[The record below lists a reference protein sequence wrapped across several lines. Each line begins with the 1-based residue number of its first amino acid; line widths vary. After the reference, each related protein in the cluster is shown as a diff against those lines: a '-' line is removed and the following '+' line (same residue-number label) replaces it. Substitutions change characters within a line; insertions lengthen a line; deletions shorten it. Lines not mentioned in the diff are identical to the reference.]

1 MGDGETI
8 KVGEVDDGDG
18 DIDGEDDGV
27 GDEGTSAAAGAGAGD
42 DDVGEDD
49 GDGAEDGD
57 GDKAGEGDEL
67 TFGFVGATD
76 AGKLLTA
83 AATSPRGR
91 AAATRN
97 PAMTRSAPHTSSPPP
112 TT

>member
-27 GDEGTSAAAGAGAGD
+27 GDDGTSAAAGSG
-42 DDVGEDD
+42 DD
-49 GDGAEDGD
+49 GDGADDGD

-67 TFGFVGATD
+67 TRGFVGATD
-76 AGKLLTA
+76 SGKLLTA

-97 PAMTRSAPHTSSPPP
+97 PAMTSSAPHTSSPPP